1 MPKAIKKRTSKKIAG
16 TEEEVR
22 DKLVGLKD
30 TLQARKR
37 TVLKYGAIVLV
48 VLMAIAGFLFY
59 DHTSKKKAGILAY
72 EAYKIYE
79 NLYQP
84 QPLPKEERYRKAL
97 DIFRQSYDARKSPS
111 VLLYIAGC
119 YYELGNYDETIRTL
133 KDFTQRYSNEDKLVP
148 FAYEKLAMAYERK
161 GDTKE
166 AMKALEALY
175 NLKGYIY
182 KDLALVESARLLQR
196 EGKTDEA
203 MKKYKELSEKFPNSP
218 FIDEAKA
225 KLGQKKEG

>member
-59 DHTSKKKAGILAY
+59 DHASKKKARILAY

-119 YYELGNYDETIRTL
+119 YYELGNYDETIKTL

-148 FAYEKLAMAYERK
+148 LAYEKLAMAYERK

-166 AMKALEALY
+166 AMKALETLY

-182 KDLALVESARLLQR
+182 KDLALMESAKLLER

-218 FIDEAKA
+218 FIDEAKT

>member
-1 MPKAIKKRTSKKIAG
+1 MPKAIKKRTSKKAAG

-22 DKLVGLKD
+22 DRLVSLKD
-30 TLQARKR
+30 TLQERKK

-48 VLMAIAGFLFY
+48 VLIAITGFLFY
-59 DHTSKKKAGILAY
+59 DYSSKKKARMLAY
-72 EAYKIYE
+72 EAYKIYA
-79 NLYQP
+79 NLYQS
-84 QPLPKEERYRKAL
+84 QPLPKEERYKKAL
-97 DIFRQSYDARKSPS
+97 DIFKKSYDARKSPS
-111 VLLYIAGC
+111 VPLYIAGC
-119 YYELGNYDETIRTL
+119 YYELGNYDEAIKTL
-133 KDFTQRYSNEDKLVP
+133 RDFTQRYSNEGKLVP
-148 FAYEKLAMAYERK
+148 LAYEKLAMVYERK

-166 AMKALEALY
+166 AMKALETLY

-182 KDLALVESARLLQR
+182 KDLALMESARLLER

-218 FIDEAKA
+218 FVDEAKA